1 MKKFLNKNPKNNK
14 DFLTLI
20 SHFANIKININ
31 TKMPWKNRKKEGFHS
46 KDIKKGLRSI
56 AYWASTYYFTV
67 K

>member
-31 TKMPWKNRKKEGFHS
+31 TKMPWKNKKKEGFHS
-46 KDIKKGLRSI
+46 KDIKKGLNSC
-56 AYWASTYYFTV
+56 SQMSSQMLSN
-67 K
+67 